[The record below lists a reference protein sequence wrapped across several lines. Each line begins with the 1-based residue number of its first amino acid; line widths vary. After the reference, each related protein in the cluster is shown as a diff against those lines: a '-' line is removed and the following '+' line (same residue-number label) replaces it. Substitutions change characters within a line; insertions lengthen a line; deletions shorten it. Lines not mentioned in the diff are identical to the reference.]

1 MPIRKPRN
9 NADECHCAETRR
21 DGAFRAIC
29 FVAPLARGACHGR
42 RIASRI
48 SSREASVA
56 ATRDLFRGSLDT
68 RMTRFLR
75 HAGLAAVS
83 LAAIVLSALY
93 WPQRS
98 VAYAVSF
105 VTAYA
110 SLLCL
115 TVTLGLGPWHAMR
128 RRRMPTSSYL
138 RRDFGIW
145 TALLAMVHVGFG
157 LFVHMHGNVW
167 LYFFR
172 ASPDQGFPW
181 PRIDPFGLTNDLG
194 LAATLLLLVLLAL
207 SNNWSLKRLGAV
219 RWKAWQRSS
228 YWTAAAIAL
237 HAAIYQL
244 LEHRTWAWLLACW
257 ALFALIAGLQWAA
270 RRPAPA

>member
-1 MPIRKPRN
+1 MRQRTPR
-9 NADECHCAETRR
+9 
-21 DGAFRAIC
+21 
-29 FVAPLARGACHGR
+29 V
-42 RIASRI
+42 
-48 SSREASVA
+48 
-56 ATRDLFRGSLDT
+56 
-68 RMTRFLR
+68 LR
-75 HAGLAAVS
+75 HAGLAAASIAVTALPAYYWEERGIAYVAS
-83 LAAIVLSALY
+83 L
-93 WPQRS
+93 
-98 VAYAVSF
+98 

-110 SLLCL
+110 SLVCL
-115 TVTLGLGPWHAMR
+115 TVTLGLGPWHALRGR
-128 RRRMPTSSYL
+128 RLPTSSYL

-181 PRIDPFGLTNDLG
+181 PRIDPFGLSNDLG